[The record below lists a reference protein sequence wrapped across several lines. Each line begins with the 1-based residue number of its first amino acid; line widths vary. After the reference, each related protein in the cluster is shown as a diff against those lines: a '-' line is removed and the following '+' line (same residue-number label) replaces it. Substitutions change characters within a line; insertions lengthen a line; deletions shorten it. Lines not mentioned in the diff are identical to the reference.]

1 MASFTEEYTSLNLPK
16 DLNDKAIS
24 ELNEPNTIDE
34 RNSITNSFRERI
46 MAVPQEDRYK
56 DVSDISL
63 IRFLRASKYNMD
75 KATEMTINV
84 TKFYK
89 QYHNELK
96 DINPTI
102 EFNDISRFLTVLK
115 QHDRDGRV
123 VVVLQPGHVVKII
136 TPEFRNKYPYAFLRF
151 RVWLFERLS
160 WDYNVQ
166 VNGIVLL
173 ASFHG
178 ITLYDALSLK
188 QIAPLSHHRAVFQ
201 YLHFLGLRFGGAY
214 LFEAPTIVHFFLL
227 SVKQFMSHKMATRF
241 HLCGNNYNK
250 CNDIVGDIS
259 ILPISFGGK
268 YDNTTDGNAWFEKNK
283 VHSISM

>member
-1 MASFTEEYTSLNLPK
+1 MNLPK
-16 DLNDKAIS
+16 ELNDKAIS
-24 ELNEPNTIDE
+24 ELNEPSTIDE
-34 RNSITNSFRERI
+34 RNTIINSFRDRI
-46 MAVPQEDRYK
+46 MTLPQEERYS
-56 DVSDISL
+56 DVTDISL
-63 IRFLRASKYNMD
+63 IRFLRSSKYNMD
-75 KATEMTINV
+75 KAIDMTINI

-96 DINPTI
+96 DINPAI
-102 EFNDISRFLTVLK
+102 EFNDISRFLIVLK

-123 VVVLQPGHVVKII
+123 VVVLQPGQVVKII
-136 TPEFRNKYPYAFLRF
+136 TPDFRAKYPYAFLRF

-188 QIAPLSHHRAVFQ
+188 QIAPISHHRAVFQ
-201 YLHFLGLRFGGAY
+201 YLHLLGLRFGGAY
-214 LFEAPTIVHFFLL
+214 LFEAPTIVHYFLL
-227 SVKQFMSHKMATRF
+227 SVKTFMSQKMAGRF
-241 HLCGNNYNK
+241 HLCSNNYNI
-250 CNDIVGDIS
+250 CNDIVSDVS
-259 ILPISFGGK
+259 ILPVKFGGK

-283 VHSISM
+283 AYSISM